1 MNLNRRNFLRLA
13 AGAVAVPTVSYFFA
27 PVGGWKSD
35 VIVHPKDP
43 ASFEHVTVAQELYKL
58 NGKSV
63 LYRGSRGGGKS
74 ELQRLL
80 AERDRLM
87 FLYGN
92 CVTYTRA
99 VA

>member
-35 VIVHPKDP
+35 VIVHP
-43 ASFEHVTVAQELYKL
+43 QELYKL
-58 NGKSV
+58 NGESV
-63 LYRGSRGGGKS
+63 LFHGSRGGGKS